1 MYIKMDNSFT
11 ITNYSHLK
19 QALKLETSY
28 GHAIA
33 LWKKRCEIDQK
44 RLII

>member
-1 MYIKMDNSFT
+1 MYDVVVQSEKDANSV
-11 ITNYSHLK
+11 
-19 QALKLETSY
+19 LKLKTSY

-33 LWKKRCEIDQK
+33 LWKKRFGIAQK